1 MDASETSSAS
11 VSSSSTSQYDR
22 FDETCP
28 KPSFI
33 GGLLDIAPLIGH
45 QRLDSSCMY
54 VQEEVHRADSDVRKG
69 VNHDSFIDGHDC
81 SNLNPTLPQQINFPS
96 VKQPQINRYPGV
108 EKNIKATNT
117 FLERHSY
124 LNMEEKGNTSAAGTD
139 GAFEAKDYER
149 YLIANSAS
157 PNAIQESLL
166 FCLKNDDV
174 NLADT
179 LLRDV
184 GIEYLLRHT
193 HCYLT
198 AMPDIDD
205 ANLNDTDDEHSSR
218 SNHRG
223 QEANIY
229 WLACFYGSAQVLD
242 IISQDTLA
250 HFLENDTSNYVDID
264 VDDSI
269 PIYHTVTRRTEIVM
283 DNAMIRAKSMLTNL
297 LEKPVTSSHNTPL
310 YTASERNNGDV
321 ISVLLKHGADPNTPN
336 RRGNTPALIASTLN
350 NVQAL
355 QALEKSNLVD
365 WGKEN
370 KKGMVPVMAASQC
383 GNLEALQIL
392 NRCIGGITNSS
403 VDFKVVD
410 PDGFGCAALAARY
423 KQVDVIRYFSKIHD
437 PKITNG
443 ININQTNPDSETALH
458 VAVRY
463 QYSDIVHTLL
473 ETTPCHCDATMKN
486 NNDMTALHLA
496 VRGNYSSVV
505 REFVNCLPLETLS
518 LLDTMDKS
526 GSTPLYHAAHKGFLD
541 VVKILA
547 PVSDL
552 GIMCRVLHSRVARNQ
567 PALAAAAIAGNID
580 VMTLLLHCGADVN
593 QMDDQGHTAVS
604 LASKYGQLESVKTL
618 VSNGADLQITSKKGS
633 KTPLQKARSHRRQEV
648 VEYLEKNGG
657 R

>member
-1 MDASETSSAS
+1 MENFSATDASETSSAS
-11 VSSSSTSQYDR
+11 VSVSSSSTSQSDR
-22 FDETCP
+22 GDETFHQ
-28 KPSFI
+28 PSSL

-45 QRLDSSCMY
+45 RRLDSSCMY
-54 VQEEVHRADSDVRKG
+54 VQEEVHRADDLRK
-69 VNHDSFIDGHDC
+69 NII
-81 SNLNPTLPQQINFPS
+81 LNPALPQQINCPS
-96 VKQPQINRYPGV
+96 DGERLKRPHPGV
-108 EKNIKATNT
+108 EKSIKATNT
-117 FLERHSY
+117 FLEMRSH
-124 LNMEEKGNTSAAGTD
+124 LNMEEEGNTNVAGM
-139 GAFEAKDYER
+139 GGIVEAKDYER

-157 PNAIQESLL
+157 PNAIRESLL

-184 GIEYLLRHT
+184 GIEYLLRH
-193 HCYLT
+193 CYLT

-205 ANLNDTDDEHSSR
+205 ASLYDTDDDHSLMSD
-218 SNHRG
+218 HRV

-242 IISQDTLA
+242 MLCQCTLA
-250 HFLENDTSNYVDID
+250 YFLENDANYVGI
-264 VDDSI
+264 VFNDSI
-269 PIYHTVTRRTEIVM
+269 AIEHTDTRRNEIVM
-283 DNAMIRAKSMLTNL
+283 DNAMTRAKSMLTDL
-297 LEKPVTSSHNTPL
+297 LEKPVTLSHNTPL

-321 ISVLLKHGADPNTPN
+321 ISVLLKHYADPNTPN

-355 QALEKSNLVD
+355 QGLEKSNLVD

-392 NRCIGGITNSS
+392 NRCVGMMTNSS
-403 VDFKVVD
+403 VNFTVVD
-410 PDGFGCAALAARY
+410 PDGFGCAALAARF

-437 PKITNG
+437 PKIANG

-458 VAVRY
+458 AAVRY

-486 NNDMTALHLA
+486 SDDMTALHLA
-496 VRGNYSSVV
+496 VRGNYPNVV
-505 REFVNCLPLETLS
+505 REFVNCLSLETLA
-518 LLDTMDKS
+518 LLDTIDKS
-526 GSTPLYHAAHKGFLD
+526 GSTPLYHAARMGFLD

-552 GIMCRVLHSRVARNQ
+552 GIMGRVLHSRVVRNQ
-567 PALAAAAIAGNID
+567 PALAAAAIAGNVD

-593 QMDDQGHTAVS
+593 QTDDQGHTAVS
-604 LASKYGQLESVKTL
+604 LASKYGKLESVKTL
-618 VSNGADLQITSKKGS
+618 VTNGADLQIRSNKGS
-633 KTPLQKARSHRRQEV
+633 KTPLQKARRYKRQEV
-648 VEYLEKNGG
+648 AEYLEKNGG